1 MTPEEAVNL
10 TRYVRALCPQQK
22 FDEYTADAWYDIL
35 SPHDLQD
42 CRAAAANL
50 AARQPFVAPA
60 EIVAEVKR
68 IRAQRL
74 ENFQYEPVAGET
86 TAEYLAR
93 LRGQQ
98 AAIASGRVTPPASRP
113 ALEGGPHKDVAKVLE
128 GFGRAVPESD
138 EEAARDAARAAGPLG
153 VVCPVD
159 TCQAA
164 IGRPCKTPGATDARP
179 LGTPRRPHGARRRA
193 AVGIPERTAAER
205 AAEEERIR
213 AASARSLQRLEADE
227 DIPDAVIVE
236 DGEGA
241 AS

>member
-1 MTPEEAVNL
+1 MRPEEVVNL

-35 SPHDLQD
+35 RPHDLED

-60 EIVAEVKR
+60 EIVAEVKQ
-68 IRAQRL
+68 IRARRL

-98 AAIASGRVTPPASRP
+98 AAIASGRVTPPTSRP
-113 ALEGGPHKDVAKVLE
+113 ALEGGPHKDVAKVL
-128 GFGRAVPESD
+128 GSVGRAVPESD
-138 EEAARDAARAAGPLG
+138 EEAARDAARTAGPLG
-153 VVCPVD
+153 VICPVD
-159 TCQAA
+159 TCRAA
-164 IGRPCKTPGATDARP
+164 IGRPCKMPGATDARP
-179 LGTPRRPHGARRRA
+179 LGAPRRPHGARRRA
-193 AVGIPERTAAER
+193 AVGMSEPTPEQR

-213 AASARSLQRLEADE
+213 AASARTLARLQAEE
-227 DIPDAVIVE
+227 EIPDAEIVDE
-236 DGEGA
+236 ET